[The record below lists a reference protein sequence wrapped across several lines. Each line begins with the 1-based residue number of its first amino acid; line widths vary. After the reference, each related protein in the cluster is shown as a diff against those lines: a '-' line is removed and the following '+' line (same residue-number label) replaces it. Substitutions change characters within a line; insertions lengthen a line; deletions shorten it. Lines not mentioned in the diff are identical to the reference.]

1 MTASITALYAG
12 ILALIVIALAINVTV
27 HRVKLRVPLGD
38 GGNAQMRRMIR
49 LNGNAAEYIPL
60 AVVLMA
66 IFELNGGSHTALH
79 IVGSALERAGKVLV
93 KHHVTVDLSGDLP
106 MLKLDPVLFEQVL
119 FNLLDNAAKY
129 APVGTEVRLAAR
141 RDGDEVDLQ
150 LMDEGQGIPPGD
162 LERIF
167 DKFYRVQAVDSRR
180 AGTGT
185 GLGLAICRGFVEAM
199 GGTIVAGNRVDRR
212 GAVFTI
218 TFPVPA
224 GQEASQDIAA

>member
-1 MTASITALYAG
+1 LQPRTD
-12 ILALIVIALAINVTV
+12 LIDV
-27 HRVKLRVPLGD
+27 GD
-38 GGNAQMRRMIR
+38 
-49 LNGNAAEYIPL
+49 
-60 AVVLMA
+60 
-66 IFELNGGSHTALH
+66 
-79 IVGSALERAGKVLV
+79 IVGSALERAGKVLA
-93 KHHVTVDLSGDLP
+93 KHHVTVDLGGDLP

-129 APVGTEVRLAAR
+129 APPHTEVRLAAR
-141 RDGDEVDLQ
+141 RDDDAVDLQ
-150 LMDEGQGIPPGD
+150 VIDEGQGIPPGD
-162 LERIF
+162 LDRIF
-167 DKFYRVQAVDSRR
+167 DKFYRVQAIDSRR

-212 GAVFTI
+212 GAIFTI